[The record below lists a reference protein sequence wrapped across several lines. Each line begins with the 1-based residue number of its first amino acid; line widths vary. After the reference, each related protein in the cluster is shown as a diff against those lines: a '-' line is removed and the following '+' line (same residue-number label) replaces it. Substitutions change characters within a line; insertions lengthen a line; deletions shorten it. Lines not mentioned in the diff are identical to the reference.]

1 MPPVL
6 ANPHIHTGDGGFVSG
21 WVVAV
26 GFGVAIVL
34 VVVGVIVSLRGKRR
48 R

>member
-1 MPPVL
+1 MPLVS

-34 VVVGVIVSLRGKRR
+34 VVVGVIVSLRRKRR